1 MTRSFAIFSFL
12 SIALS
17 LLGGCVEQGEPGSQ
31 VADGSGIRMSELAA
45 GSTGL
50 DLVLT
55 SGGTPSREI
64 LEVKGCGLALI
75 DFDSDGDLDIFA
87 PNGATLAAAE
97 AGPGCRMFEN
107 QGGLN
112 FVDATARLGLGLR
125 RWSFGVAVGDYDGDG
140 HDDLFVSCYG
150 PNVLLRNKSGGGF
163 EDVSDAAGIADG
175 GWGTGCAFGDTDGDG
190 DLDLYVCNYLAFD
203 PSNPPPRTTFKRT
216 EVLGGPSGLV
226 AQHDILYEN
235 LGEGTFRDASKAA
248 GIRSVEA
255 AYALNVAIVDLDG
268 DSRQDIFVGNDTM
281 GNYLFSNQGEGRFQE
296 VGVESGVSANSD
308 GAFQSTMGIAV
319 GDVDG
324 NGFPDLFT
332 TNFSGD
338 TNTLHL
344 NLDGDFF
351 ADRTR
356 GWGLGRVS
364 MTSLGWACDFCD
376 LDHDGDEDL
385 VVFNGHVFP
394 QATPETMDSFYRQ
407 RPQLFERE
415 TSRFSLLDNPDV
427 AGGWVKGFHSDR
439 TSVRGDL
446 DGDGDLDLVVGELNG
461 PLRLLRNDVGKENGW
476 LIVELVDKR
485 PASMNHRGV
494 GSRVEVRQ
502 GESVQRRWLRGGGPF
517 QSANSHRVHFG
528 LGRVGAPVSLT
539 VTWPDGQAQDFGE
552 VPPNALYMATRARD

>member
-1 MTRSFAIFSFL
+1 MKRPAASF
-12 SIALS
+12 SILWLAFCA
-17 LLGGCVEQGEPGSQ
+17 LGGCAEQPPPAGRRAVGP
-31 VADGSGIRMSELAA
+31 GIRMGEPAA
-45 GSTGL
+45 ASTGL

-87 PNGATLAAAE
+87 PNGATLAAPE
-97 AGPGCRMFEN
+97 EGPGCRMFEN
-107 QGGLN
+107 RGELK
-112 FVDATARLGLGLR
+112 FVDATVRLGLGLR

-140 HDDLFVSCYG
+140 HDDLFIACYG
-150 PNVLLRNKSGGGF
+150 PNVLLRNKAGGGF
-163 EDVSDAAGIADG
+163 EDVSEAAGIADG
-175 GWGTGCAFGDTDGDG
+175 GWGTGCAFADTDGDG

-203 PSNPPPRTTFKRT
+203 PEKPPSRAAFKKT
-216 EVLGGPSGLV
+216 EVLGGPLGLD

-235 LGEGTFRDASKAA
+235 LGDGAFRDASVAS
-248 GIRSVEA
+248 GVRSVEA
-255 AYALNVAIVDLDG
+255 AYALNVAIVDLNG
-268 DSRQDIFVGNDTM
+268 DSRQDIFVGNDSM
-281 GNYLFSNQGEGRFQE
+281 ENYLFSNRGGGRFRE

-308 GAFQSTMGIAV
+308 GASQATMGIAV

-324 NGFPDLFT
+324 NGFPDIFT

-344 NLDGDFF
+344 NLDGVFF

-376 LDHDGDEDL
+376 LDQDGDEDL

-394 QATPETMDSFYRQ
+394 QATPEGMDSPYLQ
-407 RPQLFERE
+407 PPLLFVRGA
-415 TSRFSLLDNPDV
+415 SRFSLADDPAA
-427 AGGWVKGFHSDR
+427 AGAWVKGAHRDR

-461 PLRLLRNDVGKENGW
+461 PLRLLRNDAGKSSGW
-476 LIVELVDKR
+476 LIVELLDKR
-485 PASMNHRGV
+485 PASMNRRGL
-494 GSRVEVRQ
+494 GSLIEVRRA
-502 GESVQRRWLRGGGPF
+502 ETVQRRWLRGGGPF
-517 QSANSHRVHFG
+517 QSANSHRAHFG
-528 LGRVGAPVSLT
+528 LGEGGQPVRLR
-539 VTWPDGQAQDFGE
+539 VTWPDGEAQDFGE
-552 VPPNALYMATRARD
+552 LPSNTFYIARRVKD